1 LLFGPRMIILLVLI
15 PVTLLPIGA
24 AGIALFWAVGNDQA
38 DDMRT
43 PGLLLGGIVGSA
55 VRWLDV
61 ETVRR
66 SLRALSPMVFLI
78 ASKPIKRDV

>member
-1 LLFGPRMIILLVLI
+1 MIILLVLI
-15 PVTLLPIGA
+15 PVALLPIGA

-43 PGLLLGGIVGSA
+43 PGLLLGGIATDGA
-55 VRWLDV
+55 GDGNR
-61 ETVRR
+61 TH
-66 SLRALSPMVFLI
+66 ALGG